1 MTIRELTPEDLDVI
15 VHGLLVKE
23 LGEIKEA
30 RDLDYFLGHFP
41 GEVDY
46 DQGTGTLEYDM
57 VELRE
62 GVIETL
68 ARLIYV
74 SRSYDEE
81 YGGEGEGDTAGFYLH
96 VEDSD
101 GYKRTLHFSYAYSSW
116 EGMEFGSTCLREVHW
131 SDSQQ
136 TWVPGP
142 ETIYTIL
149 EDEKAILDTL
159 AGLRARRKAMESF
172 L

>member
-1 MTIRELTPEDLDVI
+1 MSIRELTTEDLDVI

-23 LGEIKEA
+23 LSEFKE
-30 RDLDYFLGHFP
+30 DYEFEHFLNHFP

-46 DQGTGTLEYDM
+46 DQGTGTLKYDM
-57 VELRE
+57 VANRD
-62 GVIETL
+62 GAIETL
-68 ARLIYV
+68 ARFIYAH
-74 SRSYDEE
+74 RNYYEE
-81 YGGEGEGDTAGFYLH
+81 YGGEGEGDAAGFYVH
-96 VEDSD
+96 VEDSK
-101 GYKRTLHFSYAYSSW
+101 GYKRTLHFSYYYSSW
-116 EGMEFGSTCLREVHW
+116 NGIDFGSTYLREVHW

-149 EDEKAILDTL
+149 EDEKAILETL
-159 AGLRARRKAMESF
+159 AGLHARRKAMERF